1 MADLT
6 GNHEVKAICPR
17 CLGNGYIKVMSEFIR
32 KKELDCPQ
40 CDSEGHVML
49 PANQCRENIEGGI
62 EPKWMKSGES
72 I

>member
-1 MADLT
+1 MVDLT
-6 GNHEVKAICPR
+6 GKHAVKAICPR